1 MLSTPVNISVQTII
15 QLNMFIV
22 DSISDSG
29 VGVDILVL
37 KYWQVY
43 LETSK
48 VKMNDLYISLR
59 FIMMKNLVIM

>member
-1 MLSTPVNISVQTII
+1 MLSTPVNIPVKTII

-22 DSISDSG
+22 DGISDSG